1 MYTVILLP
9 LRKYIAYRIKRH
21 GFLSLLKLTD
31 SGYPQILA
39 LGVCYY
45 RSQELVVCT
54 VGNWKLR
61 LEHEDG
67 HRKGLNHV
75 PIWKVG
81 YVMHPWGI
89 FRGKKY

>member
-1 MYTVILLP
+1 MYKIILLP
-9 LRKYIAYRIKRH
+9 LKKYLVYRIKRH
-21 GFLSLLKLTD
+21 GFFSLLGLTD

-45 RSQELVVCT
+45 RTQELVVCT
-54 VGNWKLR
+54 VGNWELR

-67 HRKGLNHV
+67 HRRGLNHV
-75 PIWKVG
+75 PIWQVG

-89 FRGKKY
+89 LRGKKY